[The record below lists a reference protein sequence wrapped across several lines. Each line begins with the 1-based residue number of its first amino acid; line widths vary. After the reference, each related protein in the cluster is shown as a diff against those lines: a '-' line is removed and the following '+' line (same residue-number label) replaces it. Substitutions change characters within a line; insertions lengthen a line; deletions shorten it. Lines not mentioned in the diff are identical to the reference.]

1 MGEKQAE
8 ATKVTENL
16 TTQGNVYDNVFRTI
30 VNDCKELLIPM
41 VNEVFHEHF
50 TGDEE
55 IIFEQNEHF
64 LAGIGGTSEEK
75 ITDTCFV
82 IKGDYSKKYH
92 WECQSQPDD
101 SMLIRMFEYDSQIA
115 LDGGRIKDGVMTVD
129 FPNSA
134 ILYLRS
140 KEVTPDKL
148 TIQIRTPGGDVT
160 YDIPTMK
167 IRDYDIEAIFE
178 KQLYFLIPFY
188 IFTHEKSFSVYNKD
202 SKKVQILYDEYQ
214 SICTRLEDA
223 CKTGVITEYIFV
235 TLIELSERVLA
246 KIAKNYEN
254 VKKEVKTAMVG
265 PVLDYPAKR
274 FLMQGRK
281 EGRAEGRA
289 DAYIGLVIDGLL
301 TEEDAANRLEMSVDE
316 FRKYLQ
322 ES

>member
-1 MGEKQAE
+1 
-8 ATKVTENL
+8 
-16 TTQGNVYDNVFRTI
+16 
-30 VNDCKELLIPM
+30 M

-64 LAGIGGTSEEK
+64 LAGTGGTSEEK

-140 KEVTPDKL
+140 KEDTPDKL
-148 TIQIRTPGGDVT
+148 TIQIRTPGGDVA

-167 IRDYDIEAIFE
+167 IRDYDIDTIFE
-178 KQLYFLIPFY
+178 KKLYFLIPFY

-202 SKKVQILYDEYQ
+202 S
-214 SICTRLEDA
+214 
-223 CKTGVITEYIFV
+223 
-235 TLIELSERVLA
+235 
-246 KIAKNYEN
+246 N
-254 VKKEVKTAMVG
+254 
-265 PVLDYPAKR
+265 
-274 FLMQGRK
+274 
-281 EGRAEGRA
+281 
-289 DAYIGLVIDGLL
+289 
-301 TEEDAANRLEMSVDE
+301 
-316 FRKYLQ
+316 
-322 ES
+322 